1 MFQIGPVSA
10 TMAQTTQLRAGGDQ
24 IRPQPEKAVARGTMS
39 SAPDTA
45 VPRLIKFSGMLKDGK
60 GEAKTGVA
68 GVTFAIYADQEG
80 GATLWM
86 ETQNVTFDEAGRYTA
101 LLGAESSEGV
111 PLELF
116 STGQT
121 RWLGIEGAD
130 IQQPPRVLLVSV
142 PYALKAADAE
152 TVGGMP
158 ASAFA
163 LASSQTGGT
172 GLASQSSTGTGPASL
187 ATTVSPSTKP
197 NASKSSAKAAA
208 AAVTPD
214 ADDFLAKFDATANLV
229 PSAIFESN
237 GNVGIGTSNPLASLH
252 VNGNIL
258 LNGPNTHSVQVGG
271 AASSGRF
278 GQDLHGTF
286 LASDSAGSSLRFLTN
301 DGRLNEW
308 LRIGSLGNVN
318 IGSAQ
323 AAQQGEAVF
332 APDNADTVH
341 SVIGQA
347 GSQYHFRLSRATPDT
362 GGFKDFLIAPYK
374 YGMAIEY
381 PGTIEVW
388 SGNFSVHF
396 NPTCP
401 RCGPGANL
409 WVGDEID
416 SGGLWATAIHNGGGT
431 NSKVILA
438 ADRFDHTSHGSMNFV
453 VRNITDAF
461 KFDVGPWGSEVM
473 AAQISGTASVSNM
486 DLYNGPVQATLRAAN
501 GTTMDAEI
509 GSTSNHPVSLFANNG
524 AARVTLFPSGNFSIG
539 NNSDMAP
546 LAVGTA
552 AQFQVSSA
560 GAVTIGG
567 GTPITQHISTTAS
580 LDFPGIAG
588 NSCDTLTVPVNGAA
602 DGDSVALGISNALG
616 SLDGVTWFGWVS
628 GPGVVSV
635 RACNTARDRV
645 PDPPP
650 ANVRVDVWQH
660 GS

>member
-1 MFQIGPVSA
+1 
-10 TMAQTTQLRAGGDQ
+10 
-24 IRPQPEKAVARGTMS
+24 
-39 SAPDTA
+39 
-45 VPRLIKFSGMLKDGK
+45 
-60 GEAKTGVA
+60 
-68 GVTFAIYADQEG
+68 
-80 GATLWM
+80 
-86 ETQNVTFDEAGRYTA
+86 
-101 LLGAESSEGV
+101 
-111 PLELF
+111 
-116 STGQT
+116 
-121 RWLGIEGAD
+121 
-130 IQQPPRVLLVSV
+130 
-142 PYALKAADAE
+142 
-152 TVGGMP
+152 
-158 ASAFA
+158 
-163 LASSQTGGT
+163 
-172 GLASQSSTGTGPASL
+172 
-187 ATTVSPSTKP
+187 
-197 NASKSSAKAAA
+197 
-208 AAVTPD
+208 
-214 ADDFLAKFDATANLV
+214 LV
-229 PSAIFESN
+229 PSTIFEIN
-237 GNVGIGTSNPLASLH
+237 GNVGIGTANPLSSLH

-258 LNGPNTHSVQVGG
+258 LNGQTTHVVQVTG

-286 LASDSAGSSLRFLTN
+286 LASDSTGSSLRFLTN
-301 DGRLNEW
+301 SGGLNEW
-308 LRIGSLGNVN
+308 MRIGSLGNVN

-323 AAQQGEAVF
+323 ASQHGEAVF
-332 APDNADTVH
+332 ALDNADTVH
-341 SVIGQA
+341 SSTGQS

-362 GGFKDFLIAPYK
+362 GGFKDFLIAPYN

-396 NPTCP
+396 NPNCP
-401 RCGPGANL
+401 TCGPGANL

-416 SGGLWATAIHNGGGT
+416 SGGLYVTATNNAGGDSS
-431 NSKVILA
+431 NVVLA
-438 ADRFDHTSHGSMNFV
+438 ADRFAGHASHGSLNFV
-453 VRNITDAF
+453 VRNTTDAF

-473 AAQISGTASVSNM
+473 AAQVSGTASASNM

-501 GTTMDAEI
+501 GAAADAEI

-539 NNSDMAP
+539 NNSDTAP